1 MMRLRQL
8 LPIHNGWGFRPIRFA
23 NEKHSCMKKHHI
35 KQAEP
40 DISENHTK
48 AARNPDGREN
58 LDRTAEELDA
68 LARKRLPDRVLG
80 GVLTGYESDIRQD
93 AILLALEW
101 YLRQAIDPGTHSKY
115 PWHAARAIA
124 AALNIHKR
132 DYIKA
137 IKKEADALRSMP
149 GDGVSVQEHPARTSP
164 CDWPL
169 PTKRR
174 VMRKAMRIAL
184 KDRRIS
190 PANVVV
196 AMGVLIK
203 QIPVKEMAERL
214 GVNRSA
220 VYQHLNRV
228 RREVP
233 HIIDQIEVPIHE
245 LL

>member
-1 MMRLRQL
+1 M
-8 LPIHNGWGFRPIRFA
+8 LPIHNGWGFRPTRFA
-23 NEKHSCMKKHHI
+23 NEEPSCMKKHYI
-35 KQAEP
+35 NKAKTDTSKNP
-40 DISENHTK
+40 IN
-48 AARNPDGREN
+48 AARNPDGVEELN
-58 LDRTAEELDA
+58 QTAEELDA

-80 GVLTGYESDIRQD
+80 GILTGYEGDIRQD

-101 YLRQAIDPGTHSKY
+101 YLRQTIDPGSHSNY
-115 PWHAARAIA
+115 PWHAARAIT

-137 IKKEADALRSMP
+137 IKKEAGALRSIP
-149 GDGVSVQEHPARTSP
+149 GDGVSVREHPARTSP

-174 VMRKAMRIAL
+174 VMRKAIRIAL
-184 KDRRIS
+184 RDRRIS
-190 PANVVV
+190 AANVIV

-203 QIPVKEMAERL
+203 HIPVKEMAERL

-233 HIIDQIEVPIHE
+233 DIIDQIEVPVHE